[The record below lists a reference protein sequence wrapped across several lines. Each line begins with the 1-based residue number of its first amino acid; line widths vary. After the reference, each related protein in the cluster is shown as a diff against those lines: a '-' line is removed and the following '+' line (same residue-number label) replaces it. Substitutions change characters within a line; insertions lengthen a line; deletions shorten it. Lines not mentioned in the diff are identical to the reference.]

1 MRSRNFCTFTAQG
14 PKCPRRCL
22 RDKTL
27 TFCTRVLYA
36 PAEPLNEWG
45 FLLVFPPEMWDP
57 LRPEYPKNTKHKYLA
72 KKKRLL
78 TVRQGHVEHV
88 CKVPGSVSKTAWH
101 WSLNEFRAI
110 SLKQPV
116 HRKALV
122 AFYVGIW
129 YCRVFMYQVTRKMT
143 TPADKGESS
152 VV

>member
-1 MRSRNFCTFTAQG
+1 MHPYFI
-14 PKCPRRCL
+14 CPCRTVN
-22 RDKTL
+22 DY
-27 TFCTRVLYA
+27 FV
-36 PAEPLNEWG
+36 
-45 FLLVFPPEMWDP
+45 VFPPEMWDP

-88 CKVPGSVSKTAWH
+88 CKVPGSASKTAWH